1 MEIIRKEK
9 ILYNDDKE
17 KIRIY
22 NVAAYVR
29 VSTEKNDQLNSFESQ
44 QKYYNKKI
52 EEQSNW
58 KLV

>member
-29 VSTEKNDQLNSFESQ
+29 VSTEKDDQLNSFESQ
-44 QKYYNKKI
+44 
-52 EEQSNW
+52 
-58 KLV
+58 